1 MFFVFESQIM
11 EQDRRG
17 TSRHRL
23 ETPERLPMRRDGTA
37 ERRSR
42 SRSRLRSGTRPP
54 RRSRARSGSRGITRQ
69 SARSQ
74 SIREKERELRRE
86 WDKIRR
92 LEDEIDRER
101 SRLRSSSRTRR
112 SSRHQSSVRNSEQR
126 VEDRRGNREQSTA
139 RDNKRSASQA
149 FSANDVMN
157 ILKSIKSTQSH
168 TVALSSHN
176 LNHKNILPDFD
187 PSSKNQRVDVWLK
200 KVNECATVYGWDDK
214 TVIHFAMQKLQGLAK
229 TWYESLN
236 SILFSWSEWQDKLIA
251 AFPYE
256 QNYGQSLEDM
266 LRRKSRPNEPIEVY
280 FYEKI
285 ALLNQCDIDGK
296 RAVDCVIHGL
306 SDKTLKTSALALR
319 CLHTDQ
325 LLQFLMSN
333 KDSGHSQVLY
343 GRGDL
348 KNRFG
353 QDSRAPGSGTSYDR
367 TNTDI
372 KKPNLV
378 VNPGLFCYN
387 CKERGHPFMKCPKPL
402 LKCLNCQRFGHKTEN
417 CISKSDG
424 LVYDCR
430 LQPLKGFGNE
440 IVNSYGTVIAKLAID
455 GVRAEVQFYVVD
467 DKYLD
472 TPVLVGQTFT
482 EQPHVVVY
490 KNSEQLK
497 FSNFDFLM
505 PFSDGNLGNTQD
517 LTVTVLSAIDLYG
530 PATITAVTKPQL
542 NGDIII
548 SSKIV
553 GKPTNQ
559 YYIYGGVYR
568 VTSGVV
574 KISIAPIADSIA
586 HLTAGATLCRATKVL
601 LVNRILSHNFEDFAI
616 DSQNFDDEL
625 VRMGEGVTEGRTPAE
640 VMFGTSMNAE
650 LVPKLND
657 VRRNTQE
664 YSDVGEIREQVKD
677 KIQAEQIKQKEY
689 YDRNRKPARTYKEE
703 T

>member
-1 MFFVFESQIM
+1 
-11 EQDRRG
+11 
-17 TSRHRL
+17 
-23 ETPERLPMRRDGTA
+23 
-37 ERRSR
+37 
-42 SRSRLRSGTRPP
+42 
-54 RRSRARSGSRGITRQ
+54 
-69 SARSQ
+69 
-74 SIREKERELRRE
+74 
-86 WDKIRR
+86 
-92 LEDEIDRER
+92 
-101 SRLRSSSRTRR
+101 
-112 SSRHQSSVRNSEQR
+112 
-126 VEDRRGNREQSTA
+126 
-139 RDNKRSASQA
+139 
-149 FSANDVMN
+149 
-157 ILKSIKSTQSH
+157 
-168 TVALSSHN
+168 
-176 LNHKNILPDFD
+176 
-187 PSSKNQRVDVWLK
+187 
-200 KVNECATVYGWDDK
+200 
-214 TVIHFAMQKLQGLAK
+214 
-229 TWYESLN
+229 
-236 SILFSWSEWQDKLIA
+236 
-251 AFPYE
+251 
-256 QNYGQSLEDM
+256 M

-417 CISKSDG
+417 CISKSDGKKEAMPKTMLISASKASSKYMKDVTINGLRFKAFIDFGSDVSLLAKSTVVLLG

-586 HLTAGATLCRATKVL
+586 HLTA
-601 LVNRILSHNFEDFAI
+601 AI
-616 DSQNFDDEL
+616 MSRHKSSFSKSYL
-625 VRMGEGVTEGRTPAE
+625 I
-640 VMFGTSMNAE
+640 S
-650 LVPKLND
+650 
-657 VRRNTQE
+657 
-664 YSDVGEIREQVKD
+664 
-677 KIQAEQIKQKEY
+677 
-689 YDRNRKPARTYKEE
+689 
-703 T
+703 